1 MMGDPFSVQRSI
13 ETIISELPTH
23 KRKYSDI
30 ESNKKESKYTEK
42 ETEKTVVVQIY
53 NKIVKSRK
61 EEVIGTCVRGFHP
74 QFCSWQQNFDLLSTS
89 AKSTGLS
96 LKDIEDT
103 ENVDKLV
110 NTYRQTVRKETNR
123 RKEKCSI
130 HTRELKRKNQI
141 DNFHQ
146 TTYREMYINSHVPQ
160 LIASP
165 TGSIISCN
173 NEFSTKCNLTRSQ
186 VSSSLTVFD
195 LALPSMI
202 PKLFEMFALALR
214 EEECNI
220 PPSKAKRS
228 STTEDMNILIDS
240 SPANQHILN
249 NNIIQGEENLT
260 DKPTYCSLS
269 IPCTTSGDMETQLIM
284 TITFMDD
291 IEPSNRCFHCLFSSD
306 KSNDLKFTD
315 QIKLSIA
322 VGRVQSIDQSIL
334 ARLI

>member
-165 TGSIISCN
+165 TGSIISC
-173 NEFSTKCNLTRSQ
+173 T
-186 VSSSLTVFD
+186 LTVFFLNVFD
-195 LALPSMI
+195 VLKSYSHIKL
-202 PKLFEMFALALR
+202 KLFLSQA
-214 EEECNI
+214 
-220 PPSKAKRS
+220 
-228 STTEDMNILIDS
+228 TMNFRQNVI
-240 SPANQHILN
+240 
-249 NNIIQGEENLT
+249 
-260 DKPTYCSLS
+260 
-269 IPCTTSGDMETQLIM
+269 
-284 TITFMDD
+284 
-291 IEPSNRCFHCLFSSD
+291 
-306 KSNDLKFTD
+306 
-315 QIKLSIA
+315 
-322 VGRVQSIDQSIL
+322 
-334 ARLI
+334 

>member
-1 MMGDPFSVQRSI
+1 MMGDPLSVQRSI
-13 ETIISELPTH
+13 ETIISELPSL
-23 KRKYSDI
+23 KRKYNDI

-53 NKIVKSRK
+53 NKIVRSRK

-74 QFCSWQQNFDLLSTS
+74 QFCSWQQNFDLLSSS

-96 LKDIEDT
+96 LKDSKDT

-110 NTYRQTVRKETNR
+110 NSYRQTVRRETNR

-130 HTRELKRKNQI
+130 HSQELERKNQI

-146 TTYREMYINSHVPQ
+146 TTYREMYLNSHVPQ

-173 NEFSTKCNLTRSQ
+173 NEFSTKCNLTRSE

-202 PKLFEMFALALR
+202 PKLFEMFALALQD
-214 EEECNI
+214 EECII
-220 PPSKAKRS
+220 PLSIANQSP
-228 STTEDMNILIDS
+228 TTEDNEILINS
-240 SPANQHILN
+240 SPTNQHILN
-249 NNIIQGEENLT
+249 NHITQEVKNIPGR
-260 DKPTYCSLS
+260 PTYCSLS
-269 IPCTTSGDMETQLIM
+269 IPCTTSGDMDTQLIM

-291 IEPSNRCFHCLFSSD
+291 IEPSKRCFHCLFSD

-322 VGRVQSIDQSIL
+322 LGRVQSIDQSIL